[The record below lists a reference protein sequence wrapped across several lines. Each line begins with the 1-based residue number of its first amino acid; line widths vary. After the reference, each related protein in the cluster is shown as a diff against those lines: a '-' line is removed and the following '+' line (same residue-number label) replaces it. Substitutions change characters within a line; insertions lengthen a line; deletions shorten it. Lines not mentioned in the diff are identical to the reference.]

1 MSDSK
6 ATERQAPT
14 ILAIESCTAAGS
26 VAVLFS
32 ADNTDEKVLAN
43 NEWMRSRSHAEV
55 TTPALEDAVKLAGGW
70 NKIDIIAVGVG
81 PGSFTGIRVGLNA
94 ARTIAWSTNRPL
106 IPVRSTDA
114 LIEAAR
120 GSGLSPRGNVIV
132 AVLNAQMGLNFA
144 AWEISS
150 NSSKSAPGDFVG
162 LRVTDP
168 AAFDTATLAKELKAL
183 GKPLTLIGETADAVA
198 TELRALGLA
207 VHRLTSPHLDFPH
220 ALSVARLAARRLRL
234 EGNTKDASALVRMFR
249 WQETQPLYIRGSGAE
264 EKMG

>member
-1 MSDSK
+1 M
-6 ATERQAPT
+6 TEGAKPT

-32 ADNTDEKVLAN
+32 ADETGEKVLAN

-55 TTPALEDAVKLAGGW
+55 TTPALEDAVKISGGW
-70 NKIDIIAVGVG
+70 NKIDILAVGIG

-106 IPVRSTDA
+106 IPIRTTDA

-120 GSGLSPRGNVIV
+120 SSGLSPRGNIIV

-144 AWEISS
+144 AWEIP
-150 NSSKSAPGDFVG
+150 SAANKAAGDLIG
-162 LRVTDP
+162 LRVSDP
-168 AAFDTATLAKELKAL
+168 AAFDIATLAKELKAL
-183 GKPLTLIGETADAVA
+183 GKPITLIGETADTVA
-198 TELRALGLA
+198 GELRDLGLV
-207 VHRLTSPHLDFPH
+207 VHRLTAPHLDFPH
-220 ALSVARLAARRLRL
+220 ALSVARLAARRLRI
-234 EGNTKDASALVRMFR
+234 EADTKDASALVRMFS
-249 WQETQPLYIRGSGAE
+249 WQMTQPLYIRGSGAE

>member
-1 MSDSK
+1 MP
-6 ATERQAPT
+6 APT

-32 ADNTDEKVLAN
+32 ADQAGEKVLAN

-55 TTPALEDAVKLAGGW
+55 TTPALEDAVKIAGGW
-70 NKIDIIAVGVG
+70 DKIDILAVGIG

-94 ARTIAWSTNRPL
+94 ARSAAWSLNRPL
-106 IPVRSTDA
+106 IPIRTTDA

-132 AVLNAQMGLNFA
+132 AVLNAQMGLTFA
-144 AWEISS
+144 AWELPASS
-150 NSSKSAPGDFVG
+150 VKPTKAAPGDVIG
-162 LRVTDP
+162 LHVTDP
-168 AAFDTATLAKELKAL
+168 AALDIPTLAKELKAL
-183 GKPLTLIGETADAVA
+183 GKPITLVGETADDVAV
-198 TELRALGLA
+198 ELRALGL
-207 VHRLTSPHLDFPH
+207 VIHRLASPHLDFPH
-220 ALSVARLAARRLRL
+220 ALSVARLAARRLRI